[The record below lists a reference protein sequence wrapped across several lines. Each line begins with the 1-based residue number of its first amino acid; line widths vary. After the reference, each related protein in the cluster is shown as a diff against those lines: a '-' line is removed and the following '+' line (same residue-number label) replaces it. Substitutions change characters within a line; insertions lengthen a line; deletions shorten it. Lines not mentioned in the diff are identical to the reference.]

1 MARNQGKA
9 FSDAFNLLPKDPDDN
24 IKLPSLEVTAKKLG
38 ISLTSQETN
47 DELVCADADT
57 PGKNDS
63 DSFDSVDARGI
74 LLLKVFL
81 KLAELAALPRR
92 TLFRIISYYQ
102 QKLRDCNGQKVRVD
116 GDSLKRRRKKPQ
128 KTSERASVPYACLC
142 KRCPRLSQEQKG
154 DSSLHGAPQ
163 RQLLSSPLLT
173 AESRDTPLTSTP
185 SAQTHHVI
193 RQLTARARHK
203 HNRPS
208 GRGTARPSASA
219 AAR

>member
-47 DELVCADADT
+47 DELVCADADRDRT
-57 PGKNDS
+57 VDFFDFLDVITDKECFAQTTSPGKNDS

-163 RQLLSSPLLT
+163 RQPLCSGTHLS
-173 AESRDTPLTSTP
+173 ADF
-185 SAQTHHVI
+185 
-193 RQLTARARHK
+193 
-203 HNRPS
+203 
-208 GRGTARPSASA
+208 
-219 AAR
+219 